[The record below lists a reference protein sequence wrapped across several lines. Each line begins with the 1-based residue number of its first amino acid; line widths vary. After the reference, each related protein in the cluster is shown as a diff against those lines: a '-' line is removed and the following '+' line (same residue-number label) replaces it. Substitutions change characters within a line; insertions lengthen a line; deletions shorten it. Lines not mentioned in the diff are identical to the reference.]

1 MSEVDFIDIFGDNLQ
16 DLMESRDMSQRELS
30 KESGISNVTIS
41 RYIKKDRMP
50 TAKSLVNLA
59 LALDCR
65 LDDLIPTYDYVDW
78 QSR

>member
-16 DLMESRDMSQRELS
+16 DLIESRDVSQRELS

-59 LALDCR
+59 LALDGR
-65 LDDLIPTYDYVDW
+65 LDDLIPTYDYVD
-78 QSR
+78 